1 MKNLNRIHLGSAK
14 VSKPTIKVAS
24 SKLNRYPA
32 TLVWIHITDVSNNRF
47 KSWDHIRDLEPD
59 VDFDHEQPN
68 RDKHTN
74 DGDGE
79 YSYPSIQEDGI
90 HDGLIHVPYTF
101 RRETIKYSAFMTD
114 WIKDNS
120 EEAKSIGK
128 VQKIA
133 DTFNDAVYT
142 ERINGKRNDWEFDVG
157 SDNDGNPKTE
167 YMLPNPE
174 ELPPTELPL

>member
-1 MKNLNRIHLGSAK
+1 M
-14 VSKPTIKVAS
+14 IKLRDS
-24 SKLNRYPA
+24 SKDV
-32 TLVWIHITDVSNNRF
+32 LVLVFDNCNEGRF
-47 KSWDHIRDLEPD
+47 PLSIALSEDGGKSWDHIRDLEPD

-90 HDGLIHVPYTF
+90 HDGLIHVAYTF

-128 VQKIA
+128 VQRLRTRSTTPCIRKESTGRETIGNL
-133 DTFNDAVYT
+133 TLVPIT
-142 ERINGKRNDWEFDVG
+142 TGTRRRNTCYRTQK
-157 SDNDGNPKTE
+157 SCRRRSCRYN
-167 YMLPNPE
+167 
-174 ELPPTELPL
+174 